1 MVEYDAPTRHT
12 ATGQEA
18 GSGMPKTILVA
29 DDDPVILG
37 LLEVNF
43 EMEGYSVVT
52 AEDGAVALERARAS
66 KPDVIILDVMMPKL
80 TGHEVA
86 AALKA
91 DPALA
96 DIPVIFVSAKAQGAD
111 VTRGMELGAADYVTK
126 PFDPID
132 LVDRVSAVLDKSRT
146 R

>member
-1 MVEYDAPTRHT
+1 MGVVEYHAPM
-12 ATGQEA
+12 A
-18 GSGMPKTILVA
+18 GRTILVA

-43 EMEGYSVVT
+43 EMEGFDVVT
-52 AEDGAVALERARAS
+52 AEDGAVALEIARTTR
-66 KPDVIILDVMMPKL
+66 PDVIVLDVMMPKMS
-80 TGHEVA
+80 GHEVA
-86 AALKA
+86 AALQA

-111 VTRGMELGAADYVTK
+111 VARGMELGAVDYVTK

-132 LVDRVSAVLDKSRT
+132 LVDRVTAVLEKPRT

>member
-1 MVEYDAPTRHT
+1 MGVVEYHAPM
-12 ATGQEA
+12 A
-18 GSGMPKTILVA
+18 GRTILVA

-43 EMEGYSVVT
+43 EMEGFDVVT
-52 AEDGAVALERARAS
+52 AEDGAVALEIARTTR
-66 KPDVIILDVMMPKL
+66 PDVIVLDVMMPKMS
-80 TGHEVA
+80 GHEVA
-86 AALKA
+86 AALRD

-111 VTRGMELGAADYVTK
+111 VARGMELGAVDYVTK

-132 LVDRVSAVLDKSRT
+132 LVDRVTAVLQKPRT

>member
-1 MVEYDAPTRHT
+1 MRP
-12 ATGQEA
+12 
-18 GSGMPKTILVA
+18 MPGKRILVA

-43 EMEGYSVVT
+43 EMEGFEVLT
-52 AEDGAVALERARAS
+52 AEDGEVALEQARSGA
-66 KPDVIILDVMMPKL
+66 PDLIVLDIMMPKL

-86 AALKA
+86 EALRA
-91 DPALA
+91 DEALA
-96 DIPVIFVSAKAQGAD
+96 EIPVVFVSAKAQSAD

-126 PFDPID
+126 PFDPIE
-132 LVDRVSAVLDKSRT
+132 LVERVTAVLDQSRT

>member
-1 MVEYDAPTRHT
+1 
-12 ATGQEA
+12 
-18 GSGMPKTILVA
+18 MPGKTILVA

-43 EMEGYSVVT
+43 EMEGFTVVT
-52 AEDGAVALERARAS
+52 AQDGAVALDRARS
-66 KPDVIILDVMMPKL
+66 SRPDVIVLDVMMPRM

-86 AALKA
+86 AELKA

-111 VTRGMELGAADYVTK
+111 VALGMELGAADYVTK
-126 PFDPID
+126 PFDPIE
-132 LVDRVSAVLDKSRT
+132 LVDRVAAVLEKSRT

>member
-1 MVEYDAPTRHT
+1 MS
-12 ATGQEA
+12 QA
-18 GSGMPKTILVA
+18 GWTILVA

-43 EMEGYSVVT
+43 EMEGFTVVT
-52 AEDGAVALERARAS
+52 AENGADALERAREA
-66 KPDVIILDVMMPKL
+66 KPDILVLDVMMPKM

-86 AALKA
+86 AAIRD
-91 DPALA
+91 DPDLA
-96 DIPVIFVSAKAQGAD
+96 GTPVIFVSAKAQGAD
-111 VTRGMELGAADYVTK
+111 VAVGMDLGAVDYVTK

-132 LVDRVSAVLDKSRT
+132 LVERVNVALEKST

>member
-1 MVEYDAPTRHT
+1 
-12 ATGQEA
+12 
-18 GSGMPKTILVA
+18 MPGRTILVA

-43 EMEGYSVVT
+43 EMEGYTVVT
-52 AEDGAVALERARAS
+52 AEDGAVALDKARRS
-66 KPDVIILDVMMPKL
+66 RPDIIVLDVMMPKM

-91 DPALA
+91 DPKLA
-96 DIPVIFVSAKAQGAD
+96 NIPVVFVSAKAQGAD
-111 VTRGMELGAADYVTK
+111 VAKGMDLGAADYVTK

-132 LVDRVSAVLDKSRT
+132 LVDRVTAVLDKTRT
-146 R
+146 

>member
-1 MVEYDAPTRHT
+1 MGGRVRVVEYDQPVP
-12 ATGQEA
+12 G
-18 GSGMPKTILVA
+18 KTILVA

-43 EMEGYSVVT
+43 EMEGFTVVT
-52 AEDGAVALERARAS
+52 AEDGAVALDQARRS
-66 KPDVIILDVMMPKL
+66 KPDIIVLDVMMPKM

-91 DPALA
+91 DPKLA
-96 DIPVIFVSAKAQGAD
+96 TIPVIFVSAKAQGAD
-111 VTRGMELGAADYVTK
+111 VAKGMDLGAADYVTK

-132 LVDRVSAVLDKSRT
+132 LVDRVTAVLDKTRT
-146 R
+146 

>member
-1 MVEYDAPTRHT
+1 M
-12 ATGQEA
+12 
-18 GSGMPKTILVA
+18 A

-43 EMEGYSVVT
+43 EMEGFTVVT
-52 AEDGAVALERARAS
+52 AEDGAIALEKAKQSR
-66 KPDVIILDVMMPKL
+66 PDIVILDVMMPNM

-86 AALKA
+86 AALRD
-91 DPALA
+91 DPDLA
-96 DIPVIFVSAKAQGAD
+96 DVPIIFVSAKAQGAD
-111 VTRGMELGAADYVTK
+111 VAKGIELGAADYVTK

-132 LVDRVSAVLDKSRT
+132 LVERVTAVLEKSAT